1 MTDPIRKFN
10 PKYIQITSQT
20 NNTIIADVHIGAW
33 MVDSFGNQE
42 QRERFLPGLVS
53 LDTFSSYCLTEP
65 GSGSDAASLSTK
77 AVRDG
82 DHYVLNGTKA
92 FISGA
97 FTADRYLQPFQIYLS
112 EGVRQP
118 STS

>member
-1 MTDPIRKFN
+1 
-10 PKYIQITSQT
+10 
-20 NNTIIADVHIGAW
+20 
-33 MVDSFGNQE
+33 MVDTFGNQE
-42 QRERFLPGLVS
+42 QRERFLPGMVS

-92 FISGA
+92 FISGKL
-97 FTADRYLQPFQIYLS
+97 DRSIVRVLCGWWIGLS
-112 EGVRQP
+112 FLL
-118 STS
+118 